1 MMWGWG
7 PGGYGGYGG
16 YGGALMWI
24 GPVLMVLFV
33 IAIILAIVFFVRYLV
48 RQDRRS
54 GSEDSALEIL
64 KRRYAK
70 GDITKQEY
78 EEKRRDLG

>member
-1 MMWGWG
+1 MIWGWG
-7 PGGYGGYGG
+7 PGGYGG

-33 IAIILAIVFFVRYLV
+33 IAIILGIVFFVRYLV
-48 RQDRRS
+48 RQDRKS
-54 GSEDSALEIL
+54 GPEDSALEIL

-78 EEKRRDLG
+78 EEKRKDLG

>member
-7 PGGYGGYGG
+7 PGGYGG

-24 GPVLMVLFV
+24 GPVSGVLFV
-33 IAIILAIVFFVRYLV
+33 VALILAIVFFVRYLV
-48 RQDRRS
+48 RQDRGSSS
-54 GSEDSALEIL
+54 GDSALEIL
-64 KRRYAK
+64 KRRYAQ

>member
-7 PGGYGGYGG
+7 PSGYGG
-16 YGGALMWI
+16 YGGAMMWI
-24 GPVLMVLFV
+24 GPLLGVLFV
-33 IAIILAIVFFVRYLV
+33 VAIILAIVFFVRYLV

-54 GSEDSALEIL
+54 SPGGDSALEIL
-64 KRRYAK
+64 KRRYAQ

>member
-7 PGGYGGYGG
+7 PGGYGGG

-24 GPVLMVLFV
+24 GPVLGVLFV

-48 RQDRRS
+48 RHDRRS
-54 GSEDSALEIL
+54 APEDSALEIL

>member
-16 YGGALMWI
+16 GLMWI
-24 GPVLMVLFV
+24 GPILGVLFV
-33 IAIILAIVFFVRYLV
+33 IAIILAIIFFVRFLV
-48 RQDRRS
+48 RQDRR
-54 GSEDSALEIL
+54 GGGREESALEIL

-78 EEKRRDLG
+78 EEKRKDLG